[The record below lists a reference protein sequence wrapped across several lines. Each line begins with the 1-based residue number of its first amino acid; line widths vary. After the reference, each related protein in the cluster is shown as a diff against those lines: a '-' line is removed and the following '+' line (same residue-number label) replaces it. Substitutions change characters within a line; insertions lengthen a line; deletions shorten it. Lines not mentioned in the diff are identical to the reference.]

1 MTTKLMYPAVFHSEI
16 NGGYSVDFPDLLG
29 CVTEGDTLSEAID
42 MAEDA
47 LGIYLYSLKKDREPY
62 PEPSNPTDIKAEGRF
77 FVVLIEYDEMAYVR
91 MK

>member
-1 MTTKLMYPAVFHSEI
+1 
-16 NGGYSVDFPDLLG
+16 
-29 CVTEGDTLSEAID
+29 

-47 LGIYLYSLKKDREPY
+47 LGIYLYSLKKDGEAY
-62 PEPSNPTDIKAEGRF
+62 PEPSNPTDTKAEGRV